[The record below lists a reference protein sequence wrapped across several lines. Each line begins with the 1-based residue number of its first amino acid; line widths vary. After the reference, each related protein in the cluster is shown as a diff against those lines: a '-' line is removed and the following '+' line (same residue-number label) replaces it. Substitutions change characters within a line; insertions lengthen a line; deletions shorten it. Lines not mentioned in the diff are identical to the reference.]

1 MKLIVTGATGL
12 VATEVLRQS
21 LRHKNITQVVAV
33 ARKPVV
39 LPGISDV
46 EAAKLKSV
54 VVEDYEK
61 YPDHARREFADTDA
75 CIWFVPIY
83 TEAP

>member
-12 VATEVLRQS
+12 VATEVIRQS
-21 LRHKNITQVVAV
+21 LCHKNITQVVAV

-39 LPGISDV
+39 LQGISES

-54 VVEDYEK
+54 VIEDYEK
-61 YPDHARREFADTDA
+61 YPDHARREFADADA
-75 CIWFVPIY
+75 CIW
-83 TEAP
+83 